1 MKKWLANSVES
12 IAWFNQAKINLKH
25 WLKGQLRAIKKLERD
40 DLDLANAGQWPD
52 SVKIFSLICI
62 VAGVVFA
69 SHWLLLSNYKEE
81 LNLARQEQ
89 TQLLE
94 DYRLRSFQAANLPAY
109 QQQMRIM
116 EETFSGLLAFLP
128 TGNEI
133 PRLLDDIQ
141 QLAGT
146 QRLEILELNLKDAED
161 NNFYSQLPFEL
172 VVRGDFH
179 RLANFMAG
187 MSNLDRIITLH
198 NFTLKPVKPGSSSL
212 NLVVDAQTYRYDQ
225 QGKKANEGRRD

>member
-1 MKKWLANSVES
+1 MKKWLANLNKPIV
-12 IAWFNQAKINLKH
+12 WVTQAKIKVRY
-25 WLKGQLRAIKKLERD
+25 WLKGQIRAIKKLERD

-52 SVKIFSLICI
+52 LVKALSLFLVVI
-62 VAGVVFA
+62 GVVLA
-69 SHWLLLSNYKEE
+69 SHWLLISSYKEA
-81 LNLARQEQ
+81 LAIARQEQ
-89 TQLLE
+89 EQLLE
-94 DYRLRSFQAANLPAY
+94 DYRLRSFQAANLSAY

-116 EETFSGLLAFLP
+116 EEAFSGLLAFLP
-128 TGNEI
+128 TENEI

-141 QLAGT
+141 QLAST
-146 QRLEILELNLKDAED
+146 QRLEILELNLKESED
-161 NNFYSQLPFEL
+161 NNFYSQLPFEI

-198 NFTLKPVKPGSSSL
+198 NFTLKPVEQRSGRL

-225 QGKKANEGRRD
+225 QINKAAEGGRD

>member
-1 MKKWLANSVES
+1 MKKWLAS
-12 IAWFNQAKINLKH
+12 IRY
-25 WLKGQLRAIKKLERD
+25 WLKGQVRAIKKLERD

-52 SVKIFSLICI
+52 SVKIFSLIL
-62 VAGVVFA
+62 VVSGVVFA
-69 SHWLLLSNYKEE
+69 SHWLLLSSYKEE
-81 LNLARQEQ
+81 LTLARQEQ
-89 TQLLE
+89 AQLLE

-116 EETFSGLLAFLP
+116 EEAFSGLLAFLP
-128 TGNEI
+128 TSNEV

-146 QRLEILELNLKDAED
+146 ERLEILALNLREAED

-179 RLANFMAG
+179 HLTSFMAG
-187 MSNLDRIITLH
+187 ISNLDRIITLH
-198 NFTLKPVKPGSSSL
+198 NFTLQPVKQGSSSL
-212 NLVVDAQTYRYDQ
+212 NLVVDAQTYRYEQ
-225 QGKKANEGRRD
+225 QKNKINKKGEN

>member
-1 MKKWLANSVES
+1 MKKWLAKQVENNVW
-12 IAWFNQAKINLKH
+12 ITQTTTKVKH
-25 WLKGQLRAIKKLERD
+25 WLNGQKRAVKKLERD

-52 SVKIFSLICI
+52 IIKIISLTAVIT
-62 VAGVVFA
+62 GVVFA
-69 SHWLLLSNYKEE
+69 SHWLLISSYKEE
-81 LNLARQEQ
+81 LTQARQEQ
-89 TQLLE
+89 EQLLE
-94 DYRLRSFQAANLPAY
+94 DYRRRSFQAANLSAY

-116 EETFSGLLAFLP
+116 EEAFSGLLAFLP

-141 QLAGT
+141 QLANL
-146 QRLEILELNLKDAED
+146 QRLEILELSLKEPEE
-161 NNFYSQLPFEL
+161 NNFYNQLPFEI

-187 MSNLDRIITLH
+187 ISSLDRIITLH
-198 NFTLKPVKPGSSSL
+198 NFTLKPVKQGTNSL

-225 QGKKANEGRRD
+225 QEKNTTRGRN